1 MAEAAAG
8 QAAPAEAAAP
18 AGREFSATN
27 LKIAVACLAGMVV
40 AFSSFVQGAM
50 ALLQL
55 PLVQQFHWSRGGIGF
70 ALTLMSWAS
79 AAAAPFVGRYI
90 DLVGTRR
97 LLIWAAVGI
106 SLVTFAL
113 TFTGPSILYFY
124 ACFVLLGLFGA
135 SVVGYTK
142 IIAAVFSRHRGKAF
156 AFFTVESTAV
166 AAVMPLLMNAVLSHW
181 GWRAIFVVLAAIKLF
196 IALPILLAWL
206 RDPAEAAGG
215 KGAATAAAP
224 SEAEGL
230 TLSETLRTRT
240 FWLIMLANV
249 GGGLT
254 IYGLLPNLVAMAAL
268 QGLSRGA
275 AVWALSFMSL
285 FIAVGQFSAGFVLD
299 RIASAK
305 VAAAYLLLFPIG
317 LWLLI
322 GASAATGPLPL
333 LAGMALMGVGGGA
346 QNPMQSYFFTR
357 YFGLKAFAQN
367 TGVFRA
373 IQAVVTGLAPA
384 VVGTIYDRTHGYGEA
399 YGMFFAGA
407 FVSIVV
413 FLLLPRYRFAAGAKA
428 R

>member
-1 MAEAAAG
+1 MDMAELAAG
-8 QAAPAEAAAP
+8 QDAPAEFTP
-18 AGREFSATN
+18 GN
-27 LKIAVACLAGMVV
+27 LKIALACLAGMVV

-79 AAAAPFVGRYI
+79 AAAAPFVGRYL

-97 LLIWAAVGI
+97 LLIGAAVGI

-113 TFTGPSILYFY
+113 SFTGPSILYFY

-135 SVVGYTK
+135 SVIGYSK
-142 IIAAVFSRHRGKAF
+142 IIAAVFARHRGKAF

-166 AAVMPLLMNAVLSHW
+166 AAVMPLLMSAVLGQW

-196 IALPILLAWL
+196 VALPILLAWL
-206 RDPAEAAGG
+206 RDPAEEARARGEAP
-215 KGAATAAAP
+215 AATAP
-224 SEAEGL
+224 DETEGL
-230 TLSETLRTRT
+230 TLSQTLRTRT
-240 FWLIMLANV
+240 FWLIMLANL

-254 IYGLLPNLVAMAAL
+254 IYGLLPNLVAMAAA
-268 QGLSRGA
+268 QGLGRGA

-285 FIAVGQFSAGFVLD
+285 FIALGQFSAGFVLD
-299 RIASAK
+299 KVASAK
-305 VAAAYLLLFPIG
+305 VAAAYLVLFPIG
-317 LWLLI
+317 LWLLV

-357 YFGLKAFAQN
+357 FFGLKAFAQN

-384 VVGTIYDRTHGYGEA
+384 IVGTIYDRTHGYGPA

-407 FVSIVV
+407 FLSIVV